1 MRHAKAAHVVATS
14 AATYVEV
21 QGTAE
26 GKPFSRAQMD
36 ELLALA
42 DSGIEQ
48 LFGAQRDALA
58 GAPAAAAQ
66 RR

>member
-1 MRHAKAAHVVATS
+1 
-14 AATYVEV
+14 
-21 QGTAE
+21 
-26 GKPFSRAQMD
+26 MD

-48 LFGAQRDALA
+48 LFGVQRDALA